1 MKFNEK
7 LLKEKYFPQ
16 ALTKIKEIVK
26 IQSYAQPPTTTAP
39 YGPGVKEGGFYV
51 ICVSLFY
58 KVLV

>member
-26 IQSYAQPPTTTAP
+26 IQSYAQPPQQQHIM
-39 YGPGVKEGGFYV
+39 G
-51 ICVSLFY
+51 L
-58 KVLV
+58 VLKKY